1 MMGKYLLFFSL
12 FIISFTHA
20 KAQVSTPSVVLLNP
34 HSPNKAANL
43 SAMLPGLGQV
53 YNKQYLK
60 VPVFY
65 AGAAGLIYGIRWN
78 NIQYKKY
85 LNAYR
90 LDTDTS
96 ANTQSEFTGLYSV
109 ANLIVLKDF
118 YRRNRDLSAIV
129 LSLWYAANI
138 VDAYVYAQFYNFD
151 VSDNLSLNVKPYIY
165 QPVFTAQSGALAT
178 GLTLTLRIK

>member
-1 MMGKYLLFFSL
+1 MMHKWLLFFSL

-20 KAQVSTPSVVLLNP
+20 KAQESTPSVVLLNP

-85 LNAYR
+85 LNEYR
-90 LDTDTS
+90 
-96 ANTQSEFTGLYSV
+96 
-109 ANLIVLKDF
+109 K
-118 YRRNRDLSAIV
+118 
-129 LSLWYAANI
+129 
-138 VDAYVYAQFYNFD
+138 
-151 VSDNLSLNVKPYIY
+151 K
-165 QPVFTAQSGALAT
+165 
-178 GLTLTLRIK
+178 